1 MNLDIDKRELLKGLV
16 FVQSIAGRKTT
27 LPILSHV
34 LMEADKDSLYL
45 TGTDLETG
53 IREGLPANVRQ
64 EGKASVSAKKLYE
77 IVRELPDETIYIE
90 KKENHWITLKCGKS
104 TFNLAGLDPD
114 EFPSLPTYQEE
125 HFSKVPT
132 AILMEMI
139 EKTVFAASNEE
150 SRYHLNGI
158 FLLQESKDVLRMVAT
173 DGHRLSM
180 IHREGY
186 RIRGIEKGIILPKKG
201 VMEVR
206 KIMGDKE
213 EERTGDQKVI
223 WHSDKQ
229 GEVDAARE
237 TFNRLK
243 NKGYMAFLLKKEGEK
258 GKVIHE
264 FDANAEKLIMAPTIE
279 IYFDGTHGFLRMGK
293 SLIILRLID
302 GEFPEYE
309 QVIPKENDKR
319 IKMEREKIYACMRRI
334 STMASERVEGIKVA
348 LTKNAL
354 EATSFNQ
361 DFGDAKEEVEVA
373 YEGPPIEVGFNAR
386 YLREA
391 LNEIDAGEVW
401 MELKDEG
408 SPAILRPVGSSEKTS
423 PSIGPNDQLFIIMP
437 MRI

>member
-77 IVRELPDETIYIE
+77 IVRELPDETIHIE

-125 HFSKVPT
+125 NFSKVPT

-158 FLLQESKDVLRMVAT
+158 FLLQAKQASKEVLRMVAT
-173 DGHRLSM
+173 DGHRLSL

-201 VMEVR
+201 VMEAR

-213 EERTGDQKVI
+213 EEQ
-223 WHSDKQ
+223 
-229 GEVDAARE
+229 
-237 TFNRLK
+237 
-243 NKGYMAFLLKKEGEK
+243 M
-258 GKVIHE
+258 
-264 FDANAEKLIMAPTIE
+264 E

-293 SLIILRLID
+293 SLMILRLID

-319 IKMEREKIYACMRRI
+319 IRMEREKIHACLRRI
-334 STMASERVEGIKVA
+334 STMASERVEGIKIA
-348 LTKNAL
+348 LTKNVM

-386 YLREA
+386 YLLEVLGVIDA
-391 LNEIDAGEVW
+391 NEIW

-408 SPAILRPVGSSEKTS
+408 SPAILRPAVSSEKNS
-423 PSIGPNDQLFIIMP
+423 PFIGPNDQLFIIMP